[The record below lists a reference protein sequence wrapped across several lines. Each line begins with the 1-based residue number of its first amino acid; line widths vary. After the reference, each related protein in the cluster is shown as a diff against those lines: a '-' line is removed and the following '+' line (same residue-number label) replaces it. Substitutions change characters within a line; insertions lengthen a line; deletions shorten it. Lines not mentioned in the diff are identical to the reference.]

1 MPKYSGK
8 GGIAMGTRLWWEQSV
23 RQRFPHIRYVTI
35 RSCGHHKAII
45 YAWDDQLALSEE
57 DAAKLHRY
65 ASEWMSPDICVMI
78 KPYDEAAKDQV
89 PSDSPDEDLRKTALR
104 GKLDQSAVFT
114 VLNNLFAGVVVSFN
128 RYDVRTG
135 TVHLAAYSHSPFTDN
150 AKSKIRYYAEELMP
164 IGSTVDVTY
173 YG

>member
-1 MPKYSGK
+1 
-8 GGIAMGTRLWWEQSV
+8 MGTRLWWEQAV

-35 RSCGHHKAII
+35 RSCGHHKATI
-45 YAWDDQLALSEE
+45 YAWDDQLELSEA

-65 ASEWMSPDICVMI
+65 AMEWMSPDICVSV
-78 KPYDEAAKDQV
+78 KPYNEAAADQV
-89 PSDSPDEDLRKTALR
+89 LSVQPDEELAKTALR
-104 GKLDQSAVFT
+104 GRLDQSAVFA

-135 TVHLAAYSHSPFTDN
+135 TVHLAAYSHSPFTET
-150 AKSKIRYYAEELMP
+150 AKSKIRHYAEELMP
-164 IGSTVDVTY
+164 IGSTVNVTY